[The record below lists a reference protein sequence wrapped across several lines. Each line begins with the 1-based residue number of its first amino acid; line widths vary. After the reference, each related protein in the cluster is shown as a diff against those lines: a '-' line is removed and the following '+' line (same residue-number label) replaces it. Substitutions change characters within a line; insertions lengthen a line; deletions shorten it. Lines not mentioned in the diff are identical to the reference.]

1 MQLFRRLTG
10 RPVKLFILGSCL
22 SFLLIACQM
31 LDQAQA
37 PDTSPVPEDQTET
50 VDASPDAAGR
60 LELPPLPYAY
70 DALEPYIDA
79 ETMELHHDRH
89 HAAYVNNY
97 NDAIADYPDLQEQ
110 GVENLLRNLETIP
123 EDVRITIRNNG
134 GGHVNHSLFWQI
146 MGPDG
151 GGEPQGELA
160 EQINQTFGSFAEF
173 QAAFEEAG
181 TRQFGSGWVWLVA
194 NNEGNLQIT
203 TTLNQDNPI
212 MTNSFPIM
220 GNDVWEHAYYLNYRN
235 RRAEYLN
242 AWWNVVNWD
251 AAAQRYEQS
260 QQG

>member
-1 MQLFRRLTG
+1 MQFLKSFSWRR
-10 RPVKLFILGSCL
+10 VKLVVL
-22 SFLLIACQM
+22 SGFLSLLLVACQA
-31 LDQAQA
+31 LEQAQA
-37 PDTSPVPEDQTET
+37 PSPSPVSE
-50 VDASPDAAGR
+50 SPSEAVSGESDGADGTLA
-60 LELPPLPYAY
+60 LPPLPYAY

-97 NDAIADYPDLQEQ
+97 NSAIEDYPDLQAR
-110 GVENLLRNLETIP
+110 GVEDLLRNLDTIP

-146 MGPDG
+146 MSPDG

-173 QAAFEEAG
+173 QSAFEEAG

-194 NNEGNLQIT
+194 DNEGNLQIT

-212 MTNSFPIM
+212 MEGAFPIM

-242 AWWNVVNWD
+242 AWWNVVNWE
-251 AAAQRYEQS
+251 AVGQRYEQA
-260 QQG
+260 QG

>member
-1 MQLFRRLTG
+1 MQSRTGSWRRHI
-10 RPVKLFILGSCL
+10 KLLILGSV
-22 SFLLIACQM
+22 FTILLVACQGIT
-31 LDQAQA
+31 QSQA
-37 PDTSPVPEDQTET
+37 PDASPVSEEQTET
-50 VDASPDAAGR
+50 ADESPEAAGR

-89 HAAYVNNY
+89 HATYVNNY
-97 NDAIADYPDLQEQ
+97 NDAVADAPELRDQ
-110 GVENLLRNLETIP
+110 GVENLLRNLDAIP

-134 GGHVNHSLFWQI
+134 GGHINHSMFWQI
-146 MGPDG
+146 MSPDG
-151 GGEPQGELA
+151 GGEPEGELA
-160 EQINQTFGSFAEF
+160 ERINQTFGSFAEF

-194 NNEGNLQIT
+194 NNGDLQIT

-212 MTNSFPIM
+212 MTGAFPIM

-251 AAAQRYEQS
+251 AVAQRYEQS